1 MLYRSHS
8 VLFLAII
15 CAAGMTY
22 YHLVL
27 LVPRAI
33 EKRTAQGLGGGY
45 SFGADFYPIWLT
57 SRESLLHHRE
67 PYSPQTT
74 RQIQMGLFGRPL
86 EGRYSDPPDDRAF
99 ANPAF
104 AVILVWPVALF
115 PFPVV
120 RVALAVI
127 LLFATASSIVLW
139 VSVLRLR
146 ADPEMFASFLL
157 LTLSSY
163 AVLEGL
169 YAEQMGLLVGF
180 LLAASLAALVGERCF
195 LSGSLL
201 ALTLVKPQMT
211 ILIAVYLLFCSLAQ
225 WKSHRQFLA
234 GFLLVSAALGT
245 SSVLLWPRW
254 IPEWFRLV
262 KDYRQHSTPPL
273 VDYLLGDSLGS
284 LLGPILIA
292 ALLVGALAVAWR
304 MRHVSPASSE
314 FGLTVSLL
322 LAVTST
328 TLLPGH
334 AVYDQ
339 IILLPGILLIAFSW
353 RQFLRSSRPIRI
365 VLGVSALALLWQ
377 WISAPA
383 VISLQPMVS
392 PQLFNSTLLTLPI
405 RTAASIPFGV
415 FALLVVLMVRVMR
428 KPILSGI

>member
-74 RQIQMGLFGRPL
+74 RQIQMRLFGRPL

-99 ANPAF
+99 AHPAF

-120 RVALAVI
+120 RVALAVS

-180 LLAASLAALVGERCF
+180 LLAASLAALVGQRCF

-225 WKSHRQFLA
+225 WKSRRQFLA

-245 SSVLLWPRW
+245 SSV
-254 IPEWFRLV
+254 
-262 KDYRQHSTPPL
+262 
-273 VDYLLGDSLGS
+273 
-284 LLGPILIA
+284 
-292 ALLVGALAVAWR
+292 
-304 MRHVSPASSE
+304 
-314 FGLTVSLL
+314 
-322 LAVTST
+322 
-328 TLLPGH
+328 
-334 AVYDQ
+334 
-339 IILLPGILLIAFSW
+339 
-353 RQFLRSSRPIRI
+353 
-365 VLGVSALALLWQ
+365 
-377 WISAPA
+377 
-383 VISLQPMVS
+383 
-392 PQLFNSTLLTLPI
+392 
-405 RTAASIPFGV
+405 
-415 FALLVVLMVRVMR
+415 
-428 KPILSGI
+428 